1 MLPGGARIGPAAGLA
16 LSPLKLA
23 GRRRVEQ
30 RSQARGPGPG
40 GGIDEAGPPSRTLP
54 DRGPPVQLPGA
65 PARPPAPGPGRSP
78 FGARALSALSH
89 RDFRIFYFGQLLSLV
104 GTWMQ
109 ATAQGWLVLELT
121 DSEFLLG
128 VVTAAGS
135 LPILLFTLYAGVV
148 ADRAD
153 KRRIILSAQ
162 AVSLVGALALAALTH
177 AGAVTL
183 GWILLVVS
191 LQGTASAFEVPTRQ
205 SFFVELVGKEDL
217 TNAIALNSSAFNL
230 TRIVG
235 PALAGILIG
244 TAGIAVCFYINALS
258 YLAVIAGLLAIRRPS
273 FQRPPRTASTLENLR
288 EGFAYL
294 WSNRLARTLVSM
306 IAAASILALPY
317 AMLLP
322 VFARD
327 VLEVG
332 AQGLGWLLSA
342 AGAGAFAGGIAL
354 ASASGRV
361 PGGRLLLASSIG
373 FAVLLGGF
381 AFSRWFPLSL
391 ALLAGAGF
399 CLISFTATVNAMLQ
413 AVVPDPLRGRV
424 MSVYVFMFMGMT
436 PIGSL
441 QAGTLARFLG
451 APAALA
457 AGTAAL
463 LLVVLVVWARVPELR
478 EVR

>member
-1 MLPGGARIGPAAGLA
+1 M
-16 LSPLKLA
+16 
-23 GRRRVEQ
+23 EQ
-30 RSQARGPGPG
+30 RTRAREEEP
-40 GGIDEAGPPSRTLP
+40 EAGLP

-78 FGARALSALSH
+78 LRARALSALRH
-89 RDFRIFYFGQLLSLV
+89 RNFRLFYYGQILSLV

-109 ATAQGWLVLELT
+109 TTAQGWLVLELT

-128 VVTAAGS
+128 LVTAAGS

-148 ADRAD
+148 ADRTD
-153 KRRIILSAQ
+153 KRRIILAAQ
-162 AVSLVGALALAALTH
+162 AASLVGALALAVLTQT
-177 AGAVTL
+177 GLVTV
-183 GWILLVVS
+183 GWILVLVT
-191 LQGTASAFEVPTRQ
+191 LQGVANAFEVPTRQ

-230 TRIVG
+230 TRIIG
-235 PALAGILIG
+235 PALAGLLIG
-244 TAGIAVCFYINALS
+244 AVGIAVCFYLNALS
-258 YLAVIAGLLAIRRPS
+258 YLAVLAGLLAIRRPP

-294 WSNRLARTLVSM
+294 WGNRLARTLVTV

-327 VLEVG
+327 VLHVG

-342 AGAGAFAGGIAL
+342 AGAGALAGGITL

-361 PGGRLLLASSIG
+361 RGGRLLLASSTG
-373 FAVLLGGF
+373 FAVLLGAF

-391 ALLAGAGF
+391 ALLAAAGF

-413 AVVPDPLRGRV
+413 AVVPDALRGRV

-441 QAGTLARFLG
+441 QAGTLARFVG